1 MTAGYTSSVANTMLD
16 TIGAWY
22 VQLHTDDPGV
32 NGTAHVSSFTT
43 RVQVTWNA
51 ASGGTKTINNA
62 PQFTAAW
69 TGTSPETVTFLSFWD
84 APTSGN
90 FKFSLALG
98 TNAVQIVT
106 NAPVNLTGVT
116 VTLAP
121 LAA

>member
-1 MTAGYTSSVANTMLD
+1 MTAGYTVSVANTMLD
-16 TIGAWY
+16 TIAPWY
-22 VQLHTDDPGV
+22 VQLHTDDPGAA
-32 NGTAHVSSFTT
+32 GTAHVSSFAT
-43 RVQVTWNA
+43 RFQVFWNP
-51 ASGGTKTINNA
+51 ASGGSKTISNA
-62 PQFTAAW
+62 PQFSAAW

-98 TNAVQIVT
+98 TNAVTIVT